1 MNIQDL
7 HFFSSDRT
15 ISSEIF
21 SEMNVGCLRFL
32 SMCLLYISYIYTP
45 SVPNYSLFFAF
56 LDTFILL
63 CVHCL
68 GISIYPDLCV
78 YRGWILI
85 HYLKK

>member
-7 HFFSSDRT
+7 HFFSNRT

-21 SEMNVGCLRFL
+21 SEMNVGCLRFSFYVPHTYL
-32 SMCLLYISYIYTP
+32 IYILPP
-45 SVPNYSLFFAF
+45 SQITCCFAF